1 MVIMVIQSG
10 FNWCTLPFHFRI
22 LTTATFLHTID
33 LSANSKL
40 NAHALTTL
48 LTEAARSATCR
59 LAVFRCFGC
68 AMSSPV
74 PIDFIDSITEKLSHT
89 TPLKEVAFTCSG
101 LTVKDIDVMK
111 QIWTEC
117 WLDRAVCDADVKQ
130 CQMTLTVRQDS

>member
-1 MVIMVIQSG
+1 
-10 FNWCTLPFHFRI
+10 
-22 LTTATFLHTID
+22 
-33 LSANSKL
+33 
-40 NAHALTTL
+40 
-48 LTEAARSATCR
+48 
-59 LAVFRCFGC
+59 
-68 AMSSPV
+68 MSSPV